1 MSVNKLRQAARVLQE
16 RAEEATPG
24 PWEVAGPYESGT
36 VYLHNHEEATE
47 VARFDAPWETG
58 NIDFISL
65 WSPGVAQA
73 LADWLDAVGKATHG
87 TSRGDVPFE
96 DDALAVADLILGG
109 DDS

>member
-1 MSVNKLRQAARVLQE
+1 MSADKLREAARVLRE
-16 RAEEATPG
+16 RAEAATPG

-65 WSPGVAQA
+65 WIPGVALA
-73 LADWLDAVGKATHG
+73 LADWMDKASNDRWIPGPGHPA
-87 TSRGDVPFE
+87 SR
-96 DDALAVADLILGG
+96 VADLILGG